1 MEALLHH
8 VWWHRLYTNSE
19 LHCVDGTPIE
29 IISPGMHN
37 NDAGPDFF
45 NAKVKIGKTVWVG
58 NVEIHDYAS
67 QWYQHN
73 HHTDKAY
80 DSVILHVVHHSDI
93 TIKRSNGQDIPQLEL
108 QLSPSITTDYQS
120 LRNHS
125 SDEYP
130 CFDVTPELSPLLIS
144 DFVDGMGME
153 RLQSKAE
160 VYLDMLKRYNG
171 DWEEVFYII
180 LARSIGTGIN
190 SDAFERLARSIPRST
205 WLKHSNSLLQIES
218 LFFGQAGFLSSE
230 TIEHSYYI
238 MLRREYAFLAHKF
251 RLKQLPSII
260 WKSFRTRPSAFPQV
274 RIAYLCA
281 LLYDHPRL
289 FEECMKA
296 KTTKEILGLL
306 EVAHSSFWDDHYH
319 FAYASK
325 KGSKRIGRSTLNSI
339 LINAYVPM
347 LYAFATY
354 NGNVGLTEK
363 AISILEGLPAEDNV
377 YVRHCRNAGIPVR
390 NAFDSQA
397 MVQLHREYCQKDK
410 CIYCKIGHQ
419 FLTRRH

>member
-1 MEALLHH
+1 MEELLYH
-8 VWWHRLYTNSE
+8 VWRHRLYSNPE

-29 IISPGMHN
+29 ILSPGVHN
-37 NDAGPDFF
+37 KDSGPDFF
-45 NAKVKIGKTVWVG
+45 NAKIRVDSTVWVG

-80 DSVILHVVHHSDI
+80 DSVILHVVHHSDT
-93 TIKRSNGQDIPQLEL
+93 TIQRSNGQDIPQFEL
-108 QLSPSITTDYQS
+108 LISPSITTDYQS

-130 CFDVTPELSPLLIS
+130 CFAVTSQLSPLLLS
-144 DFVDGMGME
+144 DFIDGLGME
-153 RLQSKAE
+153 RLQSKADT
-160 VYLDMLKRYNG
+160 YLDMLKRYKG

-218 LFFGQAGFLSSE
+218 MFFGQAGFLSSE

-238 MLRREYAFLAHKF
+238 MLRREYAFLSHKF
-251 RLKQLPSII
+251 HLDPLPSVI
-260 WKSFRTRPSAFPQV
+260 WRSFRTRPSAFPQI

-289 FEECMKA
+289 FEECMNA
-296 KTTKEILGLL
+296 QTTGQILDLL
-306 EVAHSSFWDDHYH
+306 NVAHSSFWDDHYH

-325 KGSKRIGRSTLNSI
+325 KGSKRIGRTTLNSI

-347 LYAFATY
+347 LYAYAIY

-363 AISILEGLPAEDNV
+363 AISILESLPPEDNV

-397 MVQLHREYCQKDK
+397 VIQLHREYCQRDK
-410 CIYCKIGHQ
+410 CIYCRMGHQ
-419 FLTRRH
+419 FLTRSH